1 MAAIQDQEKPALY
14 LETTVVSYLA
24 ARPSSD
30 VVTLTHQEM
39 TRQWW
44 EKRRKQYA
52 IFVSE
57 VVHIEAN
64 RGDAEAARRRIQIIK
79 PFPVLRATRDAR
91 ELAKHY
97 MSMIPLPRC
106 AEADALHL
114 AIAVIN
120 RMDYLVTWNCRHLA
134 AARVR
139 RAAEH
144 INRVRELAPC
154 TICTP
159 EELLYEDADMD

>member
-1 MAAIQDQEKPALY
+1 MFCVAAIQAQEKPTLY

-44 EKRRKQYA
+44 EKRRKLYA

-79 PFPVLRATRDAR
+79 EFPVLRATDDAR

-120 RMDYLVTWNCRHLA
+120 RMDYPSNLELPASGGGPGTACRRTDQPRPQTVVVHDLHA
-134 AARVR
+134 GGVAV
-139 RAAEH
+139 
-144 INRVRELAPC
+144 
-154 TICTP
+154 
-159 EELLYEDADMD
+159 